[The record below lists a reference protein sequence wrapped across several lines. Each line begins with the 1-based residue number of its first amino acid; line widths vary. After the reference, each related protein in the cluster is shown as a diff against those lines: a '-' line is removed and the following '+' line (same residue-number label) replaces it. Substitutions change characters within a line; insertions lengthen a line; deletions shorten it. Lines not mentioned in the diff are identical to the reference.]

1 MLHSNSFLAPCWI
14 IASTSKIYKVIIAST
29 LALSCALKGETMNEA
44 TVAGGTTLS
53 AADFSVLLGALTVM
67 FLVGWWGGRGAKNTN
82 DFFLGARRIPWWA
95 AMLSFVATE
104 ISAMTII
111 GVPATTF
118 REDWS
123 YLQFFIGSAA
133 ARLLIAS
140 LFIPAFYK
148 YNSTTIYEYLR
159 QRFGP
164 HSQYTAIGFF
174 FVTRLLAS
182 GVRLMAASVAVSV
195 LLGWHI
201 IPTIMLF
208 TVVSVAYIAYGG
220 IEAVV
225 WTNVLQA
232 LTFLGVG
239 VLTIV
244 FLLHRIEGG
253 LPAAIQLAEEAG
265 KLHVFNW
272 GPNMTAPGF
281 LVKFFGNP
289 NIIWIAILNGFV
301 GSTAAFG
308 TDHEMTQKL
317 LTVATRRDSQK
328 TILLSIAGSFL
339 TLCIFVLVGTL
350 LFVFYKQNPGL
361 ALPTKPDQIYPYFA
375 ATVMPRFLRGAV
387 LTAIVMASID
397 SPLSSLTAV
406 FVNDLYQP
414 LIEKKKSRQGLK
426 VSRICVVLFSLILA
440 AIAYFFSFFDK
451 MLWLA
456 FKIGGVTYGSL
467 LGVFLLGL
475 LTRRKADKAVA
486 LAMCVMALINAT
498 LLGFAEKAILPLG
511 WSWLVIIGTA
521 GTFGLG
527 WLLAPTL
534 DGERRA

>member
-1 MLHSNSFLAPCWI
+1 
-14 IASTSKIYKVIIAST
+14 
-29 LALSCALKGETMNEA
+29 MNEA
-44 TVAGGTTLS
+44 ISSWFPGETTLT
-53 AADFSVLLGALTVM
+53 AADFSVLAGTLVLM

-82 DFFLGARRIPWWA
+82 DFFLGGRRIPWWA
-95 AMLSFVATE
+95 AMLSFIATE

-118 REDWS
+118 RENWG
-123 YLQFFIGSAA
+123 YLQFFIGSAG
-133 ARLLIAS
+133 ARILIAF

-164 HSQYTAIGFF
+164 RSQYTATGFF

-201 IPTIMLF
+201 VPTILLF
-208 TVVSVAYIAYGG
+208 TIVSVAYISYGG
-220 IEAVV
+220 IESVV

-239 VLTIV
+239 VLTII
-244 FLLHRIEGG
+244 FLLHRVEGG
-253 LPAAIQLAEEAG
+253 LPAALQLARDAG
-265 KLHVFNW
+265 KLQMFNW
-272 GPNMTAPGF
+272 GPNVMEPGF
-281 LVKFFGNP
+281 LVKFFSNP
-289 NIIWIAILNGFV
+289 NIVWIAILNGFV

-317 LTVATRRDSQK
+317 LTVETRRESQK
-328 TILLSIAGSFL
+328 TILLSIAGSLL
-339 TLCIFVLVGTL
+339 TLLIFVAVGTL

-361 ALPTKPDQIYPYFA
+361 ALPAKLDTIYPHFA
-375 ATVMPRFLRGAV
+375 ATAMPRFLRGAV

-397 SPLSSLTAV
+397 SPLASLTAV
-406 FVNDLYQP
+406 FVNDLYKP
-414 LIEKKKSRQGLK
+414 LIRKEAAQKHYMK
-426 VSRICVVLFSLILA
+426 VSRVCVALFAVALA
-440 AIAYFFSFFDK
+440 GIAYFFSFFDK

-475 LTRRKADKAVA
+475 LTKRKGDKAAAVA
-486 LAMCVMALINAT
+486 MGVMAAVNAS
-498 LLGFAEKAILPLG
+498 LLLLSESGVLPLG

-527 WLLAPTL
+527 WALAPAL
-534 DGERRA
+534 DGEGRTA

>member
-1 MLHSNSFLAPCWI
+1 MNEN
-14 IASTSKIYKVIIAST
+14 STSWFSAGT
-29 LALSCALKGETMNEA
+29 ALT
-44 TVAGGTTLS
+44 
-53 AADFSVLLGALTVM
+53 AADFLVLLGTLGLM
-67 FLVGWWGGRGAKNTN
+67 FLVGWWGGRGSKNTN
-82 DFFLGARRIPWWA
+82 DFFLGGRRIPWWA
-95 AMLSFVATE
+95 AMLSFIATE

-118 REDWS
+118 RENWG
-123 YLQFFIGSAA
+123 YLQFFIGSAG
-133 ARLLIAS
+133 ARILIAF

-164 HSQYTAIGFF
+164 RSQYTATGFF
-174 FVTRLLAS
+174 FATRLLAS

-195 LLGWHI
+195 LLGWHVA
-201 IPTIMLF
+201 PTIILF
-208 TVVSVAYIAYGG
+208 TIVSVAYISYGG
-220 IEAVV
+220 IESVV

-239 VLTIV
+239 ALTIY

-253 LPAAIQLAEEAG
+253 LSAALQIARDAG
-265 KLHVFNW
+265 KSDIFNW
-272 GPNMTAPGF
+272 GPNIAEPGF
-281 LVKFFGNP
+281 LAKFFGNP
-289 NIIWIAILNGFV
+289 NIIWIAVLNGFV

-317 LTVATRRDSQK
+317 LTVETRRESQK
-328 TILLSIAGSFL
+328 TILLSIAGSLL
-339 TLCIFVLVGTL
+339 TLFVFVAVGTL

-361 ALPTKPDQIYPYFA
+361 ALPAKLDTIYPHFA

-397 SPLSSLTAV
+397 SPLASLTAV
-406 FVNDLYQP
+406 FVNDLYKP
-414 LIEKKKSRQGLK
+414 LVRPSDTQEHYMKLSRVCVGLFA
-426 VSRICVVLFSLILA
+426 VALA
-440 AIAYFFSFFDK
+440 GIAYFFSFFDK

-467 LGVFLLGL
+467 LGVFLLGM
-475 LTRRKADKAVA
+475 LTTRKGDKAISI
-486 LAMCVMALINAT
+486 AMGIMAAVNAT
-498 LLGFAEKAILPLG
+498 LLLLSEGGYLPLG

-521 GTFGLG
+521 GTFTIG
-527 WLLAPTL
+527 WFLAPAL
-534 DGERRA
+534 DGEGR

>member
-1 MLHSNSFLAPCWI
+1 MD
-14 IASTSKIYKVIIAST
+14 
-29 LALSCALKGETMNEA
+29 EA
-44 TVAGGTTLS
+44 TSWFTGSSSLT
-53 AADFSVLLGALTVM
+53 AADFTVLLGTITLM
-67 FLVGWWGGRGAKNTN
+67 LLVGWWGGRGSKNTD
-82 DFFLGARRIPWWA
+82 DFFVGGRRIPWWA

-118 REDWS
+118 REDWG
-123 YLQFFIGSAA
+123 YLQFFIGSAG
-133 ARLLIAS
+133 ARILIAF

-164 HSQYTAIGFF
+164 SSQYMATGFF

-201 IPTIMLF
+201 VPTILLF
-208 TVVSVAYIAYGG
+208 TLVSVAFIAYGG
-220 IEAVV
+220 IESVV

-232 LTFLGVG
+232 VTFLGVG
-239 VLTIV
+239 AVTIA
-244 FLLHRIEGG
+244 FLIHRIEGG
-253 LPAAIQLAEEAG
+253 LPAALQLASEAG
-265 KLHVFNW
+265 KMQIFNW
-272 GPNMTAPGF
+272 GPNVMEEGF
-281 LVKFFGNP
+281 FAKFFGNP
-289 NIIWIAILNGFV
+289 NIVWIAILNGFV

-317 LTVATRRDSQK
+317 LTVETRRDSQK
-328 TILLSIAGSFL
+328 TILLSIAGSLL
-339 TLCIFVLVGTL
+339 TLCVFVAVGTL

-361 ALPTKPDQIYPYFA
+361 ALPTQLDKIYPHFA
-375 ATVMPRFLRGAV
+375 STVMPQFLRGAV

-397 SPLSSLTAV
+397 SPLASLTAV
-406 FVNDLYQP
+406 FVNDLYKP
-414 LIEKKKSRQGLK
+414 LVAKAASQAHYMK
-426 VSRICVVLFSLILA
+426 VSRVCVGLFAVALGG
-440 AIAYFFSFFDK
+440 IAYFFSFFDK

-456 FKIGGVTYGSL
+456 FKIGGVTYGSM

-475 LTRRKADKAVA
+475 ATKRKGDKAVVV
-486 LAMCVMALINAT
+486 AMGTMAVVNAV
-498 LLGFAEKAILPLG
+498 LLGLSEKGIIPLG

-521 GTFGLG
+521 GTFALG
-527 WLLAPTL
+527 WLLAPAL
-534 DGERRA
+534 DGEGRAS

>member
-1 MLHSNSFLAPCWI
+1 
-14 IASTSKIYKVIIAST
+14 
-29 LALSCALKGETMNEA
+29 MNEA
-44 TVAGGTTLS
+44 NSWFTGGSALT
-53 AADFSVLLGALTVM
+53 AADFTVLLGTLTLM
-67 FLVGWWGGRGAKNTN
+67 FLIGWWGGRGSKNTN
-82 DFFLGARRIPWWA
+82 DFFLGGRRIPWWA

-118 REDWS
+118 REDWG

-133 ARLLIAS
+133 ARLVIAF
-140 LFIPAFYK
+140 LFIPAFYH

-164 HSQYTAIGFF
+164 SSQYMATGFF

-201 IPTIMLF
+201 APTIALF
-208 TVVSVAYIAYGG
+208 TIVSVAYIAYGG
-220 IEAVV
+220 IESVV

-239 VLTIV
+239 VLTMA
-244 FLLHRIEGG
+244 FLIHRIEGG
-253 LPAAIQLAEEAG
+253 LPAALALAGEAG
-265 KLHVFNW
+265 KLKIFNW
-272 GPNMTAPGF
+272 GPNVMEPGF
-281 LVKFFGNP
+281 LAKFFGNP
-289 NIIWIAILNGFV
+289 NIVWIAVLNGFV

-317 LTVATRRDSQK
+317 LTVETRRDSQK
-328 TILLSIAGSFL
+328 TILLSIAGSLL
-339 TLCIFVLVGTL
+339 TLIIFVGVGTL

-361 ALPTKPDQIYPYFA
+361 ALPEKLDKIYPHFA
-375 ATVMPRFLRGAV
+375 STVMPRFLRGAV

-397 SPLSSLTAV
+397 SPLASLTAV
-406 FVNDLYQP
+406 FVNDLYKP
-414 LIEKKKSRQGLK
+414 LVAKAESQAHYLK
-426 VSRICVVLFSLILA
+426 VSRVCVALFALA
-440 AIAYFFSFFDK
+440 LGAIAYFFSFFDK

-467 LGVFLLGL
+467 LGVFLLGM
-475 LTRRKADKAVA
+475 LTKRKGEKAVVV
-486 LAMCVMALINAT
+486 AMGTMAVVNAT
-498 LLGFAEKAILPLG
+498 LLVLSEKAIIPLG
-511 WSWLVIIGTA
+511 WSWLVIIGTL

-527 WLLAPTL
+527 WVLAPAL
-534 DGERRA
+534 DGEGRA

>member
-1 MLHSNSFLAPCWI
+1 MNDATSWF
-14 IASTSKIYKVIIAST
+14 ASGTSLT
-29 LALSCALKGETMNEA
+29 
-44 TVAGGTTLS
+44 
-53 AADFSVLLGALTVM
+53 AADFTVLLGTLTLM
-67 FLVGWWGGRGAKNTN
+67 FLVGWWGGRGSKNTN
-82 DFFLGARRIPWWA
+82 DFFLGGRRIPWWA

-118 REDWS
+118 RENWG
-123 YLQFFIGSAA
+123 YLQFFIGSAG
-133 ARLLIAS
+133 ARILIAF

-164 HSQYTAIGFF
+164 RSQYTATGFF
-174 FVTRLLAS
+174 FATRLLAS

-195 LLGWHI
+195 LLGWHVA
-201 IPTIMLF
+201 PTIALF
-208 TVVSVAYIAYGG
+208 TIVSVAYIAYGG
-220 IEAVV
+220 IESVV

-239 VLTIV
+239 ALTIA
-244 FLLHRIEGG
+244 FLIHRIEGG
-253 LPAAIQLAEEAG
+253 LPAALSVASAAG
-265 KLHVFNW
+265 KLDVFNW
-272 GPNMTAPGF
+272 GPNVAEPGF
-281 LVKFFGNP
+281 LAKFFGNP

-317 LTVATRRDSQK
+317 LTVETRRDSQK
-328 TILLSIAGSFL
+328 TILLSIAGSLL
-339 TLCIFVLVGTL
+339 TLTVFVGVGTL

-361 ALPTKPDQIYPYFA
+361 ALPAKLDTIYPHFA

-397 SPLSSLTAV
+397 SPLASLTAV
-406 FVNDLYQP
+406 FVNDLYRP
-414 LIEKKKSRQGLK
+414 LAAGAGATQEHLMK
-426 VSRICVVLFSLILA
+426 VSRVCVAVFAVALGG
-440 AIAYFFSFFDK
+440 IAYFFSFFDK

-456 FKIGGVTYGSL
+456 FKIGGVTYGSM

-475 LTRRKADKAVA
+475 ATKRKGDKAVV
-486 LAMCVMALINAT
+486 LAMGVMAAVNAA
-498 LLGFAEKAILPLG
+498 LLLLSENGVIPLG

-527 WLLAPTL
+527 WVLAPAL
-534 DGERRA
+534 DGEGRA

>member
-1 MLHSNSFLAPCWI
+1 
-14 IASTSKIYKVIIAST
+14 
-29 LALSCALKGETMNEA
+29 MNEA
-44 TVAGGTTLS
+44 NSWFTGNSALT
-53 AADFSVLLGALTVM
+53 AADFTVLLGTLTLM
-67 FLVGWWGGRGAKNTN
+67 LLVGWWGGRGSKNTN
-82 DFFLGARRIPWWA
+82 DFFLGGRRIPWWA

-111 GVPATTF
+111 GVPATIF
-118 REDWS
+118 RENWG

-133 ARLLIAS
+133 ARLVIAF
-140 LFIPAFYK
+140 LFIPAFYH

-159 QRFGP
+159 SRFGAR
-164 HSQYTAIGFF
+164 SQYTATGFF

-201 IPTIMLF
+201 VPTIAMF
-208 TVVSVAYIAYGG
+208 TIVSVAYIAYGG

-239 VLTIV
+239 IMTIA

-253 LPAAIQLAEEAG
+253 LPAALTLAGEAG
-265 KLHVFNW
+265 KMKMFNW
-272 GPNMTAPGF
+272 GPNVMEPGF
-281 LVKFFGNP
+281 FAKFFGNP
-289 NIIWIAILNGFV
+289 NIVWIAVLNGFV

-317 LTVATRRDSQK
+317 LTVETRRDSQK
-328 TILLSIAGSFL
+328 TILLSIVGSLL
-339 TLCIFVLVGTL
+339 TLMIFVGVGTL

-361 ALPTKPDQIYPYFA
+361 ALPTKLDTIYPHFA
-375 ATVMPRFLRGAV
+375 ATVMPGFLRGAV

-397 SPLSSLTAV
+397 SPLASLTAV
-406 FVNDLYQP
+406 FVNDLYKP
-414 LIEKKKSRQGLK
+414 LIAKSESQAHYLK
-426 VSRICVVLFSLILA
+426 VSRICVALFALA
-440 AIAYFFSFFDK
+440 LGSIAYFFSFFDK

-475 LTRRKADKAVA
+475 LTKRKGDKAVVV
-486 LAMCVMALINAT
+486 AMGTMAVVNAT
-498 LLGFAEKAILPLG
+498 LLVLSEKAIIPLG
-511 WSWLVIIGTA
+511 WSWLVIIGTV

-527 WLLAPTL
+527 WVLAPAL
-534 DGERRA
+534 DGEGRA